1 MKTKEKILK
10 MSKKELEDYK
20 WSNDLNS
27 KEDDTC
33 SDCPNCSYC
42 SSCFHCYNCF
52 GCSHCSDCYMCRN
65 AFGLQYAICNVVVGK
80 ENYEKKMKELGVKLT
95 K

>member
-1 MKTKEKILK
+1 
-10 MSKKELEDYK
+10 
-20 WSNDLNS
+20 
-27 KEDDTC
+27 
-33 SDCPNCSYC
+33 
-42 SSCFHCYNCF
+42 
-52 GCSHCSDCYMCRN
+52 MCRN